1 MVRGYFVSWL
11 SLILILFFT
20 WCFFSCE
27 NVAFLWLFI
36 ELASLSLIP
45 SFFMYGGSDGLS
57 GLFSYIVVS
66 SIASSFMVCALV
78 SSGLLVLFYLG
89 LLIKFGV
96 FPFFGWVYKVVVGSN
111 WFVVWCFS
119 TFLKSPFIFFIF
131 FFLLDVGCGV
141 VEYMCCLT
149 FLLCTFLFWLY
160 SFNWYYCWCHMMLV
174 SSASLV
180 AMSLVLS
187 VDSLFYLFLV
197 YVIWASLVIGYFSLC
212 GDEMVLSSLGFCFL
226 FCFLLVSFPL
236 SLSVFYKLLMGSCI
250 FSCSFLVFL
259 CWVLYSL
266 SEQFYL
272 VKFVIGNEV
281 PKSLFG
287 VGSVV

>member
-1 MVRGYFVSWL
+1 MSWL
-11 SLILILFFT
+11 SLVLIIFFT
-20 WCFFSCE
+20 WCMFSCE
-27 NVAFLWLFI
+27 NILFLWLFI

-45 SFFMYGGSDGLS
+45 SFFLYGGSDSLS

-78 SSGLLVLFYLG
+78 SKSLLVLFYLG

-96 FPFFGWVYKVVVGSN
+96 FPFFGWVYSVVVGSN

-119 TFLKSPFIFFIF
+119 TFLKSPFLFFTL
-131 FFLLDVGCGV
+131 FFLLGISGDIVS
-141 VEYMCCLT
+141 YMCCLT
-149 FLLCTFLFWLY
+149 FILCTFLFWLF

-187 VDSLFYLFLV
+187 VNSLVYLFIV
-197 YVIWASLVIGYFSLC
+197 YVVWASMVIGFFSMC
-212 GDEMVLSSLGFCFL
+212 GDELVLSSLGLCFL

-236 SLSVFYKLLMGSCI
+236 SVSVFYKLFMGSCI
-250 FSCSFLVFL
+250 FSCSFAVFL
-259 CWVLYSL
+259 CWVFYCL

-272 VKFVIGNEV
+272 IKFVIGSEV
-281 PKSLFG
+281 PKSLIG
-287 VGSVV
+287 VGSLV